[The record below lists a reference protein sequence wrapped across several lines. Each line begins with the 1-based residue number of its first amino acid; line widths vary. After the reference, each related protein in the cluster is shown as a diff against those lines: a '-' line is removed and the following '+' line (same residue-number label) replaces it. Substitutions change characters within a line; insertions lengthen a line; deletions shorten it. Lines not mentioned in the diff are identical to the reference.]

1 MRNHPLQEVAKL
13 GAGLI
18 AADFLWLVWFAQSG
32 LRWASFFGM
41 TVTQDILLP
50 AMIFDIAAFLIL
62 VHYGWHIGKI
72 PLVRERTY
80 VVVAGAI
87 FVIVALAHLWR
98 IFTGS
103 DLIIMDWEVPVWLS
117 WFGVAVASYLAY
129 ASFHFA
135 TLMERRKR

>member
-13 GAGLI
+13 AAGLI

-32 LRWASFFGM
+32 LHWASFFGM
-41 TVTQDILLP
+41 TMTQDLLLP
-50 AMIFDIAAFLIL
+50 AMIFDIAAFIIL
-62 VHYGWHIGKI
+62 VHYGWNIGKI

-80 VVVAGAI
+80 VLLAGAI

-98 IFTGS
+98 IFTGA
-103 DLIIMDWEVPVWLS
+103 DLIIMNWDVPVWLS
-117 WFGVAVASYLAY
+117 WFGIAVAAYLAY

-135 TLMERRKR
+135 TMMEGRKR